1 MYSSDI
7 CYVLIVDILMIG
19 LIRPWTG
26 LARGG
31 RLWGGGGGER
41 GWGWGGGIREG
52 VGGRGGG
59 GGCNLVTFRH
69 TVRLYFYFN
78 KVFLMA
84 EFLLN
89 FPRIFVI
96 ERSLK
101 IASFNHGRCDL
112 IL

>member
-1 MYSSDI
+1 M
-7 CYVLIVDILMIG
+7 G
-19 LIRPWTG
+19 RW
-26 LARGG
+26 RGG
-31 RLWGGGGGER
+31 EGLGLGWGDTGGGWGE
-41 GWGWGGGIREG
+41 
-52 VGGRGGG
+52 GGG

>member
-1 MYSSDI
+1 M
-7 CYVLIVDILMIG
+7 G
-19 LIRPWTG
+19 RW
-26 LARGG
+26 RGG
-31 RLWGGGGGER
+31 RGVGV
-41 GWGWGGGIREG
+41 G
-52 VGGRGGG
+52 VGGYGRGLGGGGG

-84 EFLLN
+84 EFLLT